1 MGHPVRPLL
10 ETLFRAAVEAVEP
23 GRLVRSVLRTD
34 GGRLLFLREKGAPP
48 AEWPGAGRIFL
59 VGGGKAG
66 RAMGRAAL
74 DLMGERVA
82 AGILAV
88 PKGEGGREGA
98 VAFLEAG
105 HPIPDAGSRRAARE
119 MLALLAAAEED
130 DLAVGLVSGGGSAM
144 ISLPAPGLSAEDK
157 EAAFRILL
165 RSGADIAEINT
176 VRKHLSAVKGGRMAE
191 AARSARVF
199 ALLLSDV
206 PGDDPSVIA
215 SGPFSPDPTTFAD
228 ASRILTRRG
237 ACTAVPPAVWAH
249 VQAGVGGRLPETP
262 KPGAPAFRRVA
273 AGLIGSNGTA
283 LAAAARAAT
292 AAGVS
297 VRLLPGFLRGEAG
310 RCARAFVEEM
320 RKAASDAAPGRPAV
334 LVAGGE
340 TTVTVR
346 GNGIGGRCQEF
357 ALSAAVEL
365 DGRRGM
371 AVLCAGTDG
380 IDGPTDAAGA
390 VADGATSRRAEALG
404 LSPRKHLENNDAYPF
419 FRALGDLVVTGL
431 TGTNVADVA
440 IGTIASPDDADPI
453 R

>member
-1 MGHPVRPLL
+1 MGYPARPLL
-10 ETLFRAAVEAVEP
+10 ERLFRAAVEAVEP
-23 GRLVRSVLRTD
+23 GRLVRAVLRTD
-34 GGRLLFLREKGAPP
+34 GDRLLFLREQGAPP
-48 AEWPGAGRIFL
+48 VEWSGKGRIFL

-74 DLMGERVA
+74 DLLGDKVA
-82 AGILAV
+82 GGILAV
-88 PKGEGGREGA
+88 PMGEGGREGA
-98 VAFLEAG
+98 VRFLEAG
-105 HPIPDAGSRRAARE
+105 HPLPDEGSRRAARE
-119 MLALLAAAEED
+119 MLALLAAAQED
-130 DLAVGLVSGGGSAM
+130 DLAIGLISGGGSAM

-165 RSGADIAEINT
+165 RSGADITEVNT
-176 VRKHLSAVKGGRMAE
+176 VRKHLSAVKGGRMAQ

-199 ALLLSDV
+199 TLLLSDV

-228 ASRILTRRG
+228 ALRVLINRR
-237 ACTAVPPAVWAH
+237 ACAAVPRAVWAH
-249 VQAGVGGRLPETP
+249 IQAGVGGLVPETP
-262 KPGAPAFRRVA
+262 KPDAPAFQGVA
-273 AGLIGSNGTA
+273 AGLIGSNGKA
-283 LAAAARAAT
+283 LAAAAQAAT
-292 AAGVS
+292 AAGGS
-297 VRLLPGFLRGEAG
+297 VRLLPGFLQGEAG

-340 TTVTVR
+340 TTVAVR
-346 GNGIGGRCQEF
+346 GNGMGGRCQEF

-365 DGRRGM
+365 DGHRGM

-390 VADGATSRRAEALG
+390 VADGATGRRAGTLG

-419 FRALGDLVVTGL
+419 FRALGDLVVTGP
-431 TGTNVADVA
+431 TGTNVGDVA
-440 IGTIASPDDADPI
+440 IGMVVSPYDADPI